1 MRLAL
6 LCNPENRR
14 ADYFIRAHESL
25 LGCAPHVISWED
37 YLAGIE
43 RPSDLPLRIESP
55 GENPVVREALIRLGG
70 ELRGVSDLQ
79 ISSAHGVIEH
89 EALFFEGFKSSLE
102 RLESLVECFVNTPGS
117 IIAMTDK
124 MRAHAVLEAAG
135 LPHVPLL
142 STVSTWEEL
151 SALLHEHGRVFVK
164 PQFGSSASGV
174 IALRARS
181 KRFEATTSIELTEKH
196 LFNSLK
202 VRTYT
207 DEREI
212 GAIINRLGDPHDG
225 VGKLLVEFW
234 IPKDVF
240 AGRGWDLRVLAITE
254 RPPGHVVVRTSTNPM
269 TNLHLGN
276 QRGDLAFV
284 QSRLGPQRWA
294 QTMDFARQAVKAF
307 EASYTGLD
315 IAWDAGLRRPL
326 IIEANAFGDL
336 LPGIL
341 NDQGQDTYHATLES
355 FTKVGAQAHHGV
367 TR

>member
-43 RPSDLPLRIESP
+43 CPSDLPLRIESP
-55 GENPVVREALIRLGG
+55 GENSVVREALIRLGA
-70 ELRGVSDLQ
+70 ELRGASNLQ
-79 ISSAHGVIEH
+79 TSRAHGVIEH

-102 RLESLVECFVNTPGS
+102 RLGSLVECFVNTPAS

-151 SALLHEHGRVFVK
+151 SALLHVHGRVFVK
-164 PQFGSSASGV
+164 PQYGSSASGV

-181 KRFEATTSIELTEKH
+181 RRFEATTSIELTEKH

-225 VGKLLVEFW
+225 VGRLLVEFW

-254 RPPGHVVVRTSTNPM
+254 LPPGHVVVRTSTNPM

-284 QSRLGPQRWA
+284 QRRLGPQRWA

-307 EASYTGLD
+307 EASYAGLD

>member
-37 YLAGIE
+37 YLAGNE
-43 RPSDLPLRIESP
+43 SPPDLPLRIESP
-55 GENPVVREALIRLGG
+55 GENTTVREALIRLGA
-70 ELRGVSDLQ
+70 ELRGASDLQ
-79 ISSAHGVIEH
+79 ISLAHGVIEH
-89 EALFFEGFKSSLE
+89 EALFFDGFKSSLE
-102 RLESLVECFVNTPGS
+102 RLESLVECFVNTPAS

-124 MRAHAVLEAAG
+124 MRAHAILDALA
-135 LPHVPLL
+135 LPHPPLL
-142 STVSTWEEL
+142 STICSWDQLST
-151 SALLHEHGRVFVK
+151 LLHEHGRVFVK
-164 PQFGSSASGV
+164 PQYGSSASGV

-181 KRFEATTSIELTEKH
+181 NRIEATTSIELTEKH

-212 GAIINRLGDPHDG
+212 GAIIDRLGNPHTG

-234 IPKDVF
+234 IPKDVVT
-240 AGRGWDLRVLAITE
+240 GRGWDLRVLAITE
-254 RPPGHVVVRTSTNPM
+254 RSPEHVVVRTSTNPM

-276 QRGDLAFV
+276 QRGDLETIKG
-284 QSRLGPQRWA
+284 RLGPQRWV
-294 QTMDFARQAVKAF
+294 QTMDLASDAAKAF
-307 EASYTGLD
+307 DATYTGLD
-315 IAWDAGLRRPL
+315 ITWDAGLRRPL

-341 NDQGQDTYHATLES
+341 NVQGHDSYHATLES
-355 FTKVGAQAHHGV
+355 FIEVAAQAHHGV